1 MAVFERISVFGVYPH
16 FRVLRTSVDVL
27 KSFGFRN
34 EDIGVMF
41 PECAVANTFSFD
53 NQLKKDSQSSDLVR
67 RIEPVI
73 EPLIGGAIGWLTYVN
88 DSEDGALVE
97 ALAGFGV
104 SGFIAPGYEKSLRR
118 GELLLAVRPITGV
131 LADRAEGILRRTGAH
146 HILRACGTAV
156 PAPKSL
162 LRADIQV
169 RAAAPGHSRG

>member
-1 MAVFERISVFGVYPH
+1 MGVSEPMSVFGLYPH
-16 FRVLRTSVDVL
+16 FRALRTSVDVL

-34 EDIGVMF
+34 EERGVIN
-41 PECAVANTFSFD
+41 AFSFD
-53 NQLKKDSQSSDLVR
+53 NQLKRNSQGGDFVR

-88 DSEDGALVE
+88 DSEDGALQE
-97 ALAGFGV
+97 ALAGFG
-104 SGFIAPGYEKSLRR
+104 IPGSAASEYEELLRR
-118 GELLLAVRPITGV
+118 GELLLSVRSIAAV
-131 LADRAEGILRRTGAH
+131 LADRAEGILQRTGAQ
-146 HILRACGTAV
+146 HICRTYSTAA